1 MENSILGKSLFIGE
15 QIEFTELDPEKDS
28 KVLAEWSRQPAFSS
42 RLFRGPFKPQST
54 AEVKKKLTDLLK
66 EADESFQAIYFGI
79 RKLNSPELIGLC
91 WFGWID
97 ASNQASMM
105 NLLFGSD
112 TDLRD
117 QGHEAIKMVLHYAF
131 MEMNLH
137 RVAVTIRADEPQLL
151 ALYEGNSFL
160 REVQRREAVF
170 SQGQYL
176 DEYLYAL
183 LKPEWLQKRKEIEK

>member
-15 QIEFTELDPEKDS
+15 QIELAELDPDKDS
-28 KVLAEWSRQPAFSS
+28 TVLAEWSRQPAFSS
-42 RLFRGPFKPQST
+42 RLFRGTFKPQST

-66 EADESFQAIYFGI
+66 EADESRQAIYFGI
-79 RKLNSPELIGLC
+79 HRLNTPELIGLC

-97 ASNQASMM
+97 APNQASMM

-117 QGHEAIKMVLHYAF
+117 HGHEAMKMVLYYAF
-131 MEMNLH
+131 MEMSLH

-151 ALYEGNSFL
+151 ALYEGERLSAGGTAKGGSL
-160 REVQRREAVF
+160 QSGSIPGPVPVCSAEA
-170 SQGQYL
+170 
-176 DEYLYAL
+176 
-183 LKPEWLQKRKEIEK
+183 

>member
-15 QIEFTELDPEKDS
+15 QIELTGLDPDKDS
-28 KVLAEWSRQPAFSS
+28 MVLAEWSRQPAFSS
-42 RLFRGPFKPQST
+42 RLFHGTFKPLST

-66 EADESFQAIYFGI
+66 EAGESRQAIYFGI

-176 DEYLYAL
+176 DKYLYAL